1 MRMTALFEHDATH
14 YARQIREGVVTP
26 TQLVQRALANIEALN
41 GELNAVVSVQE
52 AQALQQ
58 AAEYDQQIV
67 SGAMLPPF
75 FGVPILLKDL
85 GQEERGMPSVAG
97 SRLFAEYVAKRSDY
111 VVEAI
116 QAAGFII
123 VGRTNVPEFGLK
135 MTSDSKY
142 TGTVNFPYDYQRNAG
157 GSSGGAAAA
166 VAAGIV
172 PVAAAS
178 DGGGSIRIPAGF
190 AGLIGLKP
198 SRGRIP
204 VGPNSY
210 RSWQGAAVH
219 FFITKSVRDTWALLK
234 VMQVEQL
241 EAPFHL
247 PLIETHALAPV
258 KRSLRI
264 GYFTNVPGVVDSP
277 SAIVAEVQR
286 VVQRLQALGHTVEPI
301 ELGLD
306 WQALCWDYCMMNAVE
321 TASVLEMVASGRGE
335 PLKSEEVE
343 TLTWAMYQAGQ
354 PWRAIDYT
362 RLLARFDQLAVHM
375 ATVFDF
381 YDVILT
387 PNANGPA
394 PLHGEVDRGEE
405 LREAVLAMHQLSP
418 TEQVDLLMQLY
429 AKGWRYCPYHF
440 IANLAG
446 QPAITL
452 PLAQVQGFPLGM
464 HFWADKGEDRLL
476 LELAAQL
483 EKGGN
488 FLKVNQ

>member
-1 MRMTALFEHDATH
+1 MTALFEHDAVH
-14 YARQIREGVVTP
+14 YATQIREGKTTP
-26 TQLVQRALANIEALN
+26 TLLVKRALANIEALN
-41 GELNAVVSVQE
+41 LKLNAVVSVQAE
-52 AQALQQ
+52 QALAQ
-58 AAEYDQQIV
+58 AAEYDQQV
-67 SGAMLPPF
+67 VPGAMLPPF

-85 GQEERGMPSVAG
+85 GQEEKGMPSVGG
-97 SRLFAEYVAKRSDY
+97 SRLFAEYVAERSDY

-123 VGRTNVPEFGLK
+123 IGRTNVPEFGLK
-135 MTSDSKY
+135 MTSDSAF
-142 TGTVNFPYDYQRNAG
+142 TGAVNFPYDAQRNVG

-190 AGLIGLKP
+190 CGLIGLKP
-198 SRGRIP
+198 SRGRLP
-204 VGPNSY
+204 VGPGSY
-210 RSWQGAAVH
+210 RSWQGAAVN
-219 FFITKSVRDTWALLK
+219 FFITKSIRDTWTLLK

-247 PLIETHALAPV
+247 PLIEERALAPLV
-258 KRSLRI
+258 RPLRI
-264 GYFTNVPGVVDSP
+264 GYFTTVNGVVESP
-277 SAIVAEVQR
+277 QEIVQEGER
-286 VVQRLQALGHTVEPI
+286 VVQQLQALGHTVEPVD
-301 ELGLD
+301 LGLD

-321 TASVLEMVASGRGE
+321 TAAVLEGVASGRGK
-335 PLKSEEVE
+335 PLAVDEVE
-343 TLTWAMYQAGQ
+343 TLTWAMFQAGQ

-362 RLLARFDQLAVHM
+362 RLLARFDQLAVQM

-394 PLHGEVDRGEE
+394 PLHGEVDCGKE
-405 LREAVLAMHQLSP
+405 LREAVLAMHQLSA

-429 AKGWRYCPYHF
+429 AKGWRYCPYQF
-440 IANLAG
+440 VANLAG

-464 HFWADKGEDRLL
+464 HFWADKGEEALL
-476 LELAAQL
+476 LRLA
-483 EKGGN
+483 
-488 FLKVNQ
+488 NQWESHYGFMKANS